1 MNLIDFYAREVGYNL
16 PVKMKA
22 DIEKEIRSLI
32 EDNLE
37 DESQKTGRPVDEEMQ
52 VEVLQR
58 LGPPEKVAASYLP
71 PRYLIG
77 PELYPHFLTT
87 LRIVLVVVA
96 IVSTIG
102 IGASLGANPETSNNI
117 IEIIARL
124 FGGLLN
130 SLVNAA
136 GLVVLIFAII
146 QIAVPNL
153 RLSVKEMK
161 WDPRDLLKI
170 VDPER
175 VSVGGSITEIVF
187 TTLALVIFNLY
198 PQWIGIYGIN
208 DQGIYYVGILSEA
221 FVRYLPWLTVLWV
234 MDIIFKIWLIG
245 AAKWTKSLHWTKICL
260 TVLSIF
266 MLAWI
271 LSGPAIIAIS
281 PDAINQAG
289 WNLEPG
295 ALQRVNEGMQTGMRV
310 LLGLIIAGRVID
322 LGRQLYKLY
331 RQRLPDPLI
340 FSR

>member
-1 MNLIDFYAREVGYNL
+1 MNLIDLYAREVGYNL
-16 PVKMKA
+16 PEKMKA
-22 DIEKEIRSLI
+22 DIEQEIRSLI

-52 VEVLQR
+52 VEILKR

-102 IGASLGANPETSNNI
+102 IGASLGTNPETSNNI
-117 IEIIARL
+117 IEIITRL
-124 FGGLLN
+124 VSGLLN
-130 SLVNAA
+130 SLVSAA
-136 GLVVLIFAII
+136 GSVVLIFAII

-153 RLSVKEMK
+153 KLTVKEMK
-161 WDPRDLLKI
+161 WDPRALLKI

-175 VSVGGSITEIVF
+175 VSVGSTITEIVF

-198 PQWIGIYGIN
+198 PQWIGIFGIN

-221 FVRYLPWLTVLWV
+221 FFRYLPWLTGLWV
-234 MDIIFKIWLIG
+234 LDIVFKIWLIG
-245 AAKWTKSLHWTKICL
+245 AAKWTKTLHWTKISL

-271 LSGPAIIAIS
+271 LSGPAIVAIS

-295 ALQRVNEGMQTGMRV
+295 ALQRINEGMQTGMRV
-310 LLGLIIAGRVID
+310 LLGLAIAGR
-322 LGRQLYKLY
+322 
-331 RQRLPDPLI
+331 
-340 FSR
+340 

>member
-1 MNLIDFYAREVGYNL
+1 MNLIDLYAREVGYNL
-16 PVKMKA
+16 PEKMKA
-22 DIEKEIRSLI
+22 DIEQEIRSLI

-52 VEVLQR
+52 VEILKR

-117 IEIIARL
+117 IEIITRL
-124 FGGLLN
+124 VSGLLN
-130 SLVNAA
+130 SLVSAA
-136 GLVVLIFAII
+136 GSVVLIFAII

-153 RLSVKEMK
+153 KLTVKEMK
-161 WDPRDLLKI
+161 WDPRALLKI

-175 VSVGGSITEIVF
+175 VSVGSTITEIVF

-198 PQWIGIYGIN
+198 PQWIGIFGIN

-221 FVRYLPWLTVLWV
+221 FFRYLPWLTGLWV
-234 MDIIFKIWLIG
+234 LDIVFKIWLIG
-245 AAKWTKSLHWTKICL
+245 AAKWTKTLHWTKISL

-271 LSGPAIIAIS
+271 LSGPAIVAIS

-295 ALQRVNEGMQTGMRV
+295 ALQRINEGMQTGMRV
-310 LLGLIIAGRVID
+310 LLGLAIAGRLID

>member
-1 MNLIDFYAREVGYNL
+1 MNLIDLYAREVGYNL
-16 PVKMKA
+16 PEKMKA

-32 EDNLE
+32 EDSLE

-52 VEVLQR
+52 VEILQR

-117 IEIIARL
+117 IEIITRL
-124 FGGLLN
+124 VSGLLN
-130 SLVNAA
+130 SLVSAA
-136 GLVVLIFAII
+136 GSVVLIFAII

-153 RLSVKEMK
+153 KLTVKEMK
-161 WDPRDLLKI
+161 WDPRALLKI

-175 VSVGGSITEIVF
+175 VSVGSTITEIVF
-187 TTLALVIFNLY
+187 TTLALVIINLY

-208 DQGIYYVGILSEA
+208 DQGVYYVGILSEA
-221 FVRYLPWLTVLWV
+221 FFRYLPWLTGLWV
-234 MDIIFKIWLIG
+234 LDIVFKVWLIG
-245 AAKWTKSLHWTKICL
+245 SAKWTKTLHWTKISL

-271 LSGPAIIAIS
+271 LSGPAIITIS

-295 ALQRVNEGMQTGMRV
+295 ALQRINEGMQTGMRV

>member
-1 MNLIDFYAREVGYNL
+1 MNLIDLYAREVGYNL
-16 PVKMKA
+16 PERMKA

-37 DESQKTGRPVDEEMQ
+37 DESQKTGRPIDEEMK
-52 VEVLQR
+52 VEILKR
-58 LGPPEKVAASYLP
+58 LGPPAKVAASYLP

-87 LRIVLVVVA
+87 LKIVLVVVA

-102 IGASLGANPETSNNI
+102 VGASLGANPEISNNV
-117 IEIIARL
+117 IEIISRL
-124 FGGLLN
+124 FTEILS
-130 SLVNAA
+130 SLVTAA
-136 GLVVLIFAII
+136 GSVVLIFAII

-153 RLSVKEMK
+153 KLTVKEMK
-161 WDPRDLLKI
+161 WDPRALYKI

-175 VSVGGSITEIVF
+175 VSVGSTITEIVF
-187 TTLALVIFNLY
+187 TTLAIVIFNLY

-208 DQGIYYVGILSEA
+208 DQGTYSIGILSEA
-221 FVRYLPWLTVLWV
+221 FFRYLPWLTGLWV
-234 MDIIFKIWLIG
+234 LDIVFKVWLIG
-245 AAKWTKSLHWTKICL
+245 AAKWTKTLHWVKISL

-289 WNLEPG
+289 WGLEPG
-295 ALQRVNEGMQTGMRV
+295 ALQRINEGMQTGIRV
-310 LLGLIIAGRVID
+310 VLGLAIAGRVID